1 MSAWASVS
9 GTGPI
14 FTGKTFFCVATS
26 VSSEGMFVCQKGSV
40 LEGPIAWDQKQSP
53 PCEEGHWLRAP
64 PAPGADCIPL
74 STFRQDGLQQGAA
87 PGWPGC
93 QKERFSGGPSTP
105 SRPNPWVS
113 SGEALRQ
120 GVERWTLGTGQS
132 LPSGTGPTGQ
142 HLANQ
147 RRLRR

>member
-1 MSAWASVS
+1 MGQGPYLQGKHFSVLLL
-9 GTGPI
+9 P
-14 FTGKTFFCVATS
+14 FPQRACLCVRK
-26 VSSEGMFVCQKGSV
+26 GQKGSV